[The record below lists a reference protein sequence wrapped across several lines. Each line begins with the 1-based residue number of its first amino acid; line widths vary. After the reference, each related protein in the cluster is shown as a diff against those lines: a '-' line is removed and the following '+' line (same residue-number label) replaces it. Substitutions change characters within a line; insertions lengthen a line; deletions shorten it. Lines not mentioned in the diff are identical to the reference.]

1 MLKITTRSFP
11 IGFFIGENMA
21 KLIETGIQIERL
33 NEIVARFE
41 DGFRQIYGQ
50 NIDLSP
56 NSPDGQMVGLLA
68 QMKMDIE
75 ELAENVY
82 RQLDPDVAT
91 GAWLDQRVAYA
102 GLIRRA
108 ASYSYLRSVILT
120 GEPLTHLYAGIVV
133 SDPHKVRWVLTA
145 DVQLDSNGSA
155 RADFRSEELG
165 AFNLIK
171 NTNLT
176 IETVTLGLT
185 SATTFE
191 NAEIGEEEET
201 DLQLRE
207 RFFISRTKNA
217 QNSADAI
224 QSKIAA
230 LPDVRQVKVLEN
242 NTKQRDKYGV
252 EPNSLNIIVDGGAD
266 EQIAHVIYENK
277 GAGVGLQGAT
287 ETTLTVNGERRALRF
302 DRAVPV
308 DVQVSMRCVRYEDFT
323 EVDKDEIK
331 RLLSIQR
338 FGIGQN
344 LSLSRLYSPINKVGG
359 FWVKELKI
367 GRKGQSLTT
376 DNITA
381 QPRELIRILATDIT
395 IEVE

>member
-1 MLKITTRSFP
+1 
-11 IGFFIGENMA
+11 MA
-21 KLIETGIQIERL
+21 KLIQTGIQIERL
-33 NEIVARFE
+33 NDIITRFE

-56 NSPDGQMVGLLA
+56 DTPDGQVVGLLS
-68 QMKMDIE
+68 QIKMDIE

-91 GAWLDQRVAYA
+91 GAWLEQRVAYA
-102 GLIRRA
+102 GLMRRA
-108 ASYSYLRSVILT
+108 ASYSYLRSVVLT
-120 GEPLTHLYAGIVV
+120 GEPLTQLYAGIVV
-133 SDPHKVRWVLTA
+133 SDPHKVRWVLNA
-145 DVQLDSNGSA
+145 NVQLDSNGSA

-165 AFNLIK
+165 AFNLAK

-176 IETVTLGLT
+176 IETVTLGLNA
-185 SATTFE
+185 ATTLE
-191 NAEIGEEEET
+191 NAEIGVEEET
-201 DLQLRE
+201 DQQLRQ

-230 LPDVRQVKVLEN
+230 LPDVKQVKVLEN
-242 NTKQRDKYGV
+242 NTKQRDKNGV

-266 EQIAHVIYENK
+266 NQIAQVIYENK
-277 GAGVGLQGAT
+277 GAGVGLQGST
-287 ETTLTVNGERRALRF
+287 ETILTVNGERRTLRF
-302 DRAVPV
+302 DRVTPV

-331 RLLSIQR
+331 RLLSIQKLE
-338 FGIGQN
+338 IGQN
-344 LSLSRLYSPINKVGG
+344 LSLSRLYSPINQVGG

-367 GRKGQSLTT
+367 GRKGQALKAE
-376 DNITA
+376 NVII
-381 QPRELIRILATDIT
+381 QPRELARILASDIT
-395 IEVE
+395 VEVE

>member
-1 MLKITTRSFP
+1 
-11 IGFFIGENMA
+11 MA

-41 DGFRQIYGQ
+41 EGFRQIYGQ

-120 GEPLTHLYAGIVV
+120 GEHLTHLYAGIVV
-133 SDPHKVRWVLTA
+133 SDPHKVRWVLTT

-252 EPNSLNIIVDGGAD
+252 EPNSLNVIVDGGAD
-266 EQIAHVIYENK
+266 DQIAQIIYENK
-277 GAGVGLQGAT
+277 GAGVGLQGGT
-287 ETTLTVNGERRALRF
+287 ETNLTVNGERRALRF

-338 FGIGQN
+338 LGIGQN
-344 LSLSRLYSPINKVGG
+344 LSLSRLYSPINQVGG

-367 GRKGQSLTT
+367 GRKGQALKAE
-376 DNITA
+376 NVII
-381 QPRELIRILATDIT
+381 QPRELARILSSDIT

>member
-1 MLKITTRSFP
+1 
-11 IGFFIGENMA
+11 
-21 KLIETGIQIERL
+21 
-33 NEIVARFE
+33 
-41 DGFRQIYGQ
+41 
-50 NIDLSP
+50 
-56 NSPDGQMVGLLA
+56 
-68 QMKMDIE
+68 MKMDIE

-145 DVQLDSNGSA
+145 DVHLDSNGSA

-277 GAGVGLQGAT
+277 GAGGGLQGAT
-287 ETTLTVNGERRALRF
+287 ETTLTVNGERRTLRF
-302 DRAVPV
+302 DRATPV

-338 FGIGQN
+338 FEIGQN

-376 DNITA
+376 ENITA

>member
-1 MLKITTRSFP
+1 
-11 IGFFIGENMA
+11 MA
-21 KLIETGIQIERL
+21 TLTETGIQIDRL
-33 NEIVARFE
+33 DSIIERFE
-41 DGFRQIYGQ
+41 NGLRQIYGR

-56 NSPDGQMVGLLA
+56 DTPDGQMVGLLS
-68 QMKMDIE
+68 QIKMDIE

-91 GAWLDQRVAYA
+91 GAWLEQRVAYA
-102 GLIRRA
+102 GLMRRA
-108 ASYSYLRSVILT
+108 ASYSYLRSVVLT
-120 GEPLTHLYAGIVV
+120 GEPLTQLYAGIVV
-133 SDPHKVRWVLTA
+133 SDPHKVRWVLNA
-145 DVQLDSNGSA
+145 NVQLDSNGSA

-165 AFNLIK
+165 AFNLAR

-176 IETVTLGLT
+176 IETVTLGLN
-185 SATTFE
+185 AAATFE
-191 NAEIGEEEET
+191 NAEIGVEEET
-201 DLQLRE
+201 DQQLRE

-230 LPDVRQVKVLEN
+230 LPDVKQVKVLEN
-242 NTKQRDKYGV
+242 NTKQRDKNGV

-266 EQIAHVIYENK
+266 NQIAQVIYENK

-302 DRAVPV
+302 DRATPV
-308 DVQVSMRCVRYEDFT
+308 DVQISMRCVRYEDFT

-344 LSLSRLYSPINKVGG
+344 LSLSRLYSPINQVGG

-367 GRKGQSLTT
+367 GRKGQALKAE
-376 DNITA
+376 NVII
-381 QPRELIRILATDIT
+381 QPRELARILASDIT